1 MIDLLTQTQ
10 QAYAAIVIL
19 MLLFAAFM
27 SERYPPAVSA
37 VAAVAVML
45 ALGII
50 DADVTLS
57 ALSNSAP
64 ATIAA
69 MFVLSAALVRTGVL
83 ATFTSFFTRLAR
95 RVPTAVRP
103 AILLSSMGASAIA
116 NNTPVVLVM
125 IPLVSTIAR
134 SLRTSTSKLLIPLS
148 YAAIVGGTCTLIGT
162 STNILV
168 DGVAREA
175 GQRAFSLFEITP
187 VGLTLCMAAGFY
199 LWLVAPRLLPQRTT
213 VSTSLPD
220 RAPQRFF
227 VEVLVPHDSELIGQK
242 ALDVSLFKA
251 GDRRL
256 VDVIRNQTSL
266 RRAMQKVVLQSGDR
280 VVMKSSVAEIMTMR
294 NNQDVQLERQA
305 GQTEADQSEDDL
317 IEQVDARQAMLVE
330 ALIGPKSKFLGRTL
344 RQIRMARRYGVYPLA
359 LHRQGENAS
368 LKLDDTPLLV
378 GDTLLLEGAPE
389 DLNRLN
395 EEADLLNLTE
405 PSSKAFRRSKAW
417 ISFACIGF
425 VVLAAAL
432 NLMPIFSLALIGM
445 VLVLITGCI
454 DMDEAI
460 EAIDWQIIILIY
472 AMLAV
477 GTALQDTGALALLV
491 QALLPLLSD
500 LPPTAVLAV
509 IFIMCS
515 VITETVTNN
524 AVAVVMTPIAM
535 SVADQLG
542 YDARPFIVTVMFAA
556 SASFATPIGYQTNT
570 LVYSAGGYR
579 FTDFLKVGLPM
590 NFIAGAVVVIMSPM
604 IWPL

>member
-305 GQTEADQSEDDL
+305 GQPEADQSEDDL

-425 VVLAAAL
+425 VVFAAAID
-432 NLMPIFSLALIGM
+432 LMPIFSLALIGM